1 MNDSR
6 EFHDVESICSGKI
19 IPRSQST
26 GSRSKSSI
34 YVEPRP
40 KPWNLLGTSGNV
52 FDSPRAVIDSSS
64 TPYQGMLHSWNQSA
78 TGENPV
84 RESAGKPVVR
94 SEERIRETIPTLRIA
109 RRPSTMN
116 SFFQAE
122 GAYPHNYMV
131 DQQRRHISE
140 LQFPTHSTYSSGKM
154 RFKTKV
160 SSCSVSPSEAMSW
173 IKEVKIVDSVDD

>member
-1 MNDSR
+1 MLPYRNSLHKCRSCRKDSR

-84 RESAGKPVVR
+84 PESAGKPVVR
-94 SEERIRETIPTLRIA
+94 SEERIRETIPTMR
-109 RRPSTMN
+109 
-116 SFFQAE
+116 E

-131 DQQRRHISE
+131 DQQRLQISE

-160 SSCSVSPSEAMSW
+160 SSCSSFPSEAMSW
-173 IKEVKIVDSVDD
+173 VKEVEIVDSVDD